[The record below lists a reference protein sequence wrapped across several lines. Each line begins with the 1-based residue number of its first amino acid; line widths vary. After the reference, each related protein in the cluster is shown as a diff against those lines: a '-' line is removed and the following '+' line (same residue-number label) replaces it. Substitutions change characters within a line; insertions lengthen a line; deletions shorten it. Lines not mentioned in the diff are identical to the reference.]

1 MNSEYRRKP
10 RRNPDEPILVIDAMT
25 GASVGRIGNL
35 SESGLLLIATEAMVD
50 DALYQLQ
57 FRLPSADGAGSSF
70 EVGAHLLWRDEDG
83 APGMAWTGF
92 RFIAIPE
99 AQAERLRAWI
109 AADAQR

>member
-1 MNSEYRRKP
+1 MNEFRRKP
-10 RRNPDEPILVIDAMT
+10 RRNPAEPILVIDAMT

-35 SESGLLLIATEAMVD
+35 SETGMLLIATEPLHD

-57 FRLPSADGAGSSF
+57 FRLPGIEGGDASF

-83 APGMAWTGF
+83 APGMAWTGL

-109 AADAQR
+109 AATTQP

>member
-1 MNSEYRRKP
+1 MSSEFRRRP
-10 RRNPDEPILVIDAMT
+10 RRNPAEPILVIDAMT

-35 SESGLLLIATEAMVD
+35 SETGMLLIATEPMTD
-50 DALYQLQ
+50 DALYQFQ
-57 FRLPSADGAGSSF
+57 FRLPGQDGTEGSY
-70 EVGAHLLWRDEDG
+70 EVGAHLLWRDEQS

-109 AADAQR
+109 AATGPQ